1 MTGWDEEFEAL
12 VRGAASRL
20 PAGIP
25 LDTDTDLSAHGL
37 DSVEVVAL
45 IMRIETA
52 YGIVMPDELLQYANF
67 ATPGALWAVLEK
79 VRGGGA
85 R

>member
-1 MTGWDEEFEAL
+1 MSGWDREFEAL

-20 PAGIP
+20 PADTP
-25 LDTDTDLSAHGL
+25 LDAGLDLSAHGL

-45 IMRIETA
+45 IMRVETA
-52 YGIVMPDELLQYANF
+52 YGIAIPDELLQYANF

-79 VRGGGA
+79 VRGGGV